1 MDQMQFQEQP
11 TDQADAIDLMV
22 NMGPQHPSTHGVFR
36 LVIWVDGERVVRS
49 ESHIGYLHRGSEKL
63 CEEEQ
68 YGQIITLFDRL
79 DYVANL
85 NCELA
90 ICMAVEKLMGIEVP
104 ERAEYIRVILCE
116 LNRIASHMMFYGVYG
131 LDAGAMTPVLYG
143 FRERERIQA
152 LFESVTGARMMH
164 NYIRIGGVNEDVPDD
179 FGRRMATLMD
189 QLERGVEECDELLSQ
204 NEMFLA
210 RTKGIGVI
218 SAKEAIDLGVTGP
231 ALRACGVPEDVR
243 VSEPYSIYDRFDFGI
258 PVGTWGDCWD
268 RYYVRVEE
276 MRQSLSIIRQAM
288 RDLPDGEVAAKVS
301 RIPRPPKGEVYLR
314 TESPRGDFGVFLVSD
329 GSDTPYRVKVRA
341 PSFCNLQALQAMLR
355 EAYVADAVVIL
366 GSIDIILGE
375 VDR

>member
-1 MDQMQFQEQP
+1 MQIQEQV
-11 TDQADAIDLMV
+11 AEHGDALDLMV

-36 LVIWVDGERVVRS
+36 LVIWVDGEKIARS

-63 CEEEQ
+63 CEGEQ
-68 YGQIITLFDRL
+68 YAQIITLFDRL

-85 NCELA
+85 NGELA
-90 ICMAVEKLMGIEVP
+90 ICMAAEKLMEVKVP

-164 NYIRIGGVNEDVPDD
+164 NYIRIGGVNEDLPDD
-179 FGRRMATLMD
+179 FQLRMNTLLD

-210 RTKGIGVI
+210 RTKGIGAI
-218 SAKEAIDLGVTGP
+218 SAEEAIDLGVTGP
-231 ALRACGVPEDVR
+231 PLRSCGVPEDVR

-258 PVGTWGDCWD
+258 PVGTHGDCWD

-276 MRQSLSIIRQAM
+276 MRQSLKIVKQAM
-288 RDLPDGEVAAKVS
+288 RDMPGGEITANVR
-301 RIPRPPKGEVYLR
+301 RIARPPKGEVYIR

-329 GSDTPYRVKVRA
+329 GSDKPYRVKVRA

-355 EAYVADAVVIL
+355 DAYIADAVLIL
-366 GSIDIILGE
+366 GSIDIVLGE

>member
-1 MDQMQFQEQP
+1 
-11 TDQADAIDLMV
+11 
-22 NMGPQHPSTHGVFR
+22 
-36 LVIWVDGERVVRS
+36 
-49 ESHIGYLHRGSEKL
+49 
-63 CEEEQ
+63 
-68 YGQIITLFDRL
+68 
-79 DYVANL
+79 
-85 NCELA
+85 
-90 ICMAVEKLMGIEVP
+90 
-104 ERAEYIRVILCE
+104 
-116 LNRIASHMMFYGVYG
+116 
-131 LDAGAMTPVLYG
+131 MTPVLYG

-164 NYIRIGGVNEDVPDD
+164 NYIPLGESTRIFPDD
-179 FGRRMATLMD
+179 FSRRMATLID
-189 QLERGVEECDELLSQ
+189 QLERGIEECDDLLSQ

-258 PVGTWGDCWD
+258 PVGTRGDCWD

-288 RDLPDGEVAAKVS
+288 RDLPDGEIAAKVS

-355 EAYVADAVVIL
+355 DAYVADAVVVL

>member
-1 MDQMQFQEQP
+1 MQIHQQ
-11 TDQADAIDLMV
+11 TDDQAATIDLMV

-36 LVIWVDGERVVRS
+36 LVIWVDGERIVRS
-49 ESHIGYLHRGSEKL
+49 VPHIGYLHRGSEKL
-63 CEEEQ
+63 CEGEQ
-68 YGQIITLFDRL
+68 YSQIITLFDRL

-90 ICMAVEKLMGIEVP
+90 VCMAAEKLMGVQPP

-116 LNRIASHMMFYGVYG
+116 LNRVASHMLFYGVYG

-143 FRERERIQA
+143 FRERERVQA
-152 LFESVTGARMMH
+152 LFEAVTGARMMH
-164 NYIRIGGVNEDVPDD
+164 NYIRIGGVNEDLPDD
-179 FGRRMATLMD
+179 FAARVNVLLDR
-189 QLERGVEECDELLSQ
+189 LERGVEECDGLLSQ

-210 RTKGIGVI
+210 RTKGVGAI
-218 SAKEAIDLGVTGP
+218 SADEAIDLGVTGP
-231 ALRACGVPEDVR
+231 ALRACGVAEDVR
-243 VSEPYSIYDRFDFGI
+243 VSEPYSIYDRFDFGV
-258 PVGTWGDCWD
+258 PVGTHGDCWD

-276 MRQSLSIIRQAM
+276 MRQSLSIVRQAM
-288 RDLPDGEVAAKVS
+288 RDLPGGDISANVR
-301 RIPRPPKGEVYLR
+301 RIARPPKGEVYLR

-329 GSDTPYRVKVRA
+329 GGDKPYRVKVRA

-355 EAYVADAVVIL
+355 GAYVADAVIIL

>member
-1 MDQMQFQEQP
+1 MQIHQR
-11 TDQADAIDLMV
+11 TDDNADAIDLMV

-36 LVIWVDGERVVRS
+36 LVIWVDGERIVRS
-49 ESHIGYLHRGSEKL
+49 EPHIGYLHRGSEKL
-63 CEEEQ
+63 CEGEQ
-68 YGQIITLFDRL
+68 YSQIITLFDRL

-90 ICMAVEKLMGIEVP
+90 VCMAAEKLMGVAPP

-116 LNRIASHMMFYGVYG
+116 LNRVASHMLFYGVYG

-143 FRERERIQA
+143 FRERERVQA
-152 LFESVTGARMMH
+152 LFEAVTGARMMH
-164 NYIRIGGVNEDVPDD
+164 NYIRIGGVNEDLPDD
-179 FGRRMATLMD
+179 FGARMDVLLD
-189 QLERGVEECDELLSQ
+189 QLERGVEECDGLLSQ

-210 RTKGIGVI
+210 RTKGVGAI
-218 SAKEAIDLGVTGP
+218 SAAEAIDLGVTGP
-231 ALRACGVPEDVR
+231 ALRACGVAEDVR
-243 VSEPYSIYDRFDFGI
+243 VSEPYSIYDRFDFGV
-258 PVGTWGDCWD
+258 PVGKHGDCWD

-288 RDLPDGEVAAKVS
+288 RDLPDGDISANVR
-301 RIPRPPKGEVYLR
+301 RIARPPKGEVYLR

-329 GSDTPYRVKVRA
+329 GGDKPYRVKVRA

-355 EAYVADAVVIL
+355 GAYVADAVIVL